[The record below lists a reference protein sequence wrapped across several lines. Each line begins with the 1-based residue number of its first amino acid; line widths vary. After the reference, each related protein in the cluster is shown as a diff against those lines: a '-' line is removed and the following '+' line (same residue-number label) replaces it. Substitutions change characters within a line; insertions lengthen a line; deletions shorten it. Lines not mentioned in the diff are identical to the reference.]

1 MAQGIPKYNRGAA
14 SGSPGTQRITES
26 VPTTY
31 VAPAKDFSGLTD
43 LGKGLQGI
51 ADAGTNA
58 YLRKKKEAEEKQ
70 DQFDRQQAIRVFS
83 EFQIADQQRQED
95 FRNNYNDDIN
105 KYVEND
111 LNSQDKFYQE
121 FFTTEP
127 ITSGAQSHLDT
138 MFQQYRVKTANES
151 GNYQAA
157 AKGAQVKNDVQI
169 ASTNFTNNTRM
180 NPNNFISNQHQL
192 DGLLDSLKGQ
202 IPLQAIEELRTQYKD
217 QNIFAH
223 LRGIADQSPR
233 SALAEI
239 KSATTEP
246 QLSVSGMIV
255 KGNINLSARPVVHNA
270 DGSISTVKSASFNID
285 GQEVLLPT
293 ISPDGK
299 NLTNKEAID
308 LYMATGQHL
317 GKFKTPE
324 AATKYAK
331 LLHDDQEKRYSE
343 TALAIRSLS
352 PTALETLVTGFQ
364 REIEAEDRQL
374 MAQRRA
380 EIMGQLDSHFSSL
393 SQTNTPVLTRAQVEA
408 VGDPELLKE
417 FDFQDRIGRQFF
429 KVMKGNEGLPLNEQ
443 LALIEPMKPKPG
455 SKTYAEEDKAYRAL
469 QQQVIE
475 QNKLYNEDPVQ
486 ASMDN
491 NQVRQAFNRS
501 HQEGIKATIASQ
513 LNKGYSFG
521 RIKVATKAEVSEQ
534 AEKINA
540 FLQTNDFD
548 KAKHLMD
555 QLKSE
560 YSVASLPDG
569 RTAWDIFKS
578 QLQSAE
584 GGKVPDDFLMA
595 LQYQDIPQGNEIF
608 QAYKVKEADY
618 KALLGS
624 DEAAT
629 ERIKTLNSAIDTAY
643 LPYARIMTKIPGFAG
658 TTQLATER
666 GLMTKYAMRLM
677 TQGVPEREAA
687 KRAFKVM
694 YNYDI
699 IDNKNNKLVIPVE
712 INKTKINSSLV
723 QQRMSEM
730 TQIDRVYEF
739 LSKGVGSGGAIKN
752 NLVKLSVE
760 NHIHGGPVSLRWDA
774 AQDFEKAQA
783 AMKKSSSSGGILVN
797 SGNRDRQEQAK
808 LYDKYIN
815 HGGPEAARPG
825 HSKHEVGTGLD
836 VENFKDA
843 RPYLEANGFV
853 YRPAKKD
860 PWHFEYVGNTY
871 ASKPNLPARLANER
885 DRKIYSDSLSKNGV
899 WISSPD
905 LRSVTLYSKNN
916 DGSITPVYNGH
927 NQPYSFSLIGLQS
940 NKPVASTM
948 KAYPNKTADYSG
960 QNNYYARRDK
970 TSRNARTY
978 AEQLSQRTPLGQ
990 PSLGPQKRPISDAE
1004 AKFIMER
1011 GF

>member
-1 MAQGIPKYNRGAA
+1 MAQGIPEYNRGAA

-43 LGKGLQGI
+43 LGKGLQGL
-51 ADAGTNA
+51 ADAGTSA

-95 FRNNYNDDIN
+95 FRNNYDDDIN

-121 FFTTEP
+121 FFTSEP

-157 AKGAQVKNDVQI
+157 AKGAQVKNDVQV

-202 IPLQAIEELRTQYKD
+202 IPLPAIEELRTQYKD

-239 KSATTEP
+239 KAATVEP
-246 QLSVSGMIV
+246 QLTVTGMII

-374 MAQRRA
+374 QAQRRA
-380 EIMGQLDSHFSSL
+380 EVAGALDSHFLSL
-393 SQTNTPVLTRAQVEA
+393 AQTNAPVLSRAQVEA

-417 FDFQDRIGRQFF
+417 YDFQTNAGKEFF
-429 KVMKGNEGLPLNEQ
+429 KVMKGNEGLPLGEQ
-443 LALIEPMKPKPG
+443 LALVESLKPK
-455 SKTYAEEDKAYRAL
+455 SKSLTYAEEDRLYKAL
-469 QQQVIE
+469 QSAVIE
-475 QNKLYNEDPVQ
+475 QNKAYSEDPVQ
-486 ASMDN
+486 ASMNN

-501 HQEGIKATIASQ
+501 HQEGIKATITSQ
-513 LNKGYSFG
+513 LSKGYSFG
-521 RIKVATKAEVSEQ
+521 RIRVATKAEVDEQ
-534 AEKINA
+534 AEKINSL
-540 FLQTNDFD
+540 LQQNEFD
-548 KAKHLMD
+548 KAKILMN

-560 YSVASLPDG
+560 YNVASLPDG

-578 QLQSAE
+578 QLQNAE
-584 GGKVPDDFLMA
+584 GNKVPDDFIMA
-595 LQYQDIPQGNEIF
+595 LQYHDIPQGNDIF
-608 QAYKVKEADY
+608 QAYKIKEEDY

-624 DEAAT
+624 GVDYEKLESSIDSVYRSYSSVFT
-629 ERIKTLNSAIDTAY
+629 RIPN
-643 LPYARIMTKIPGFAG
+643 FAG
-658 TTQLATER
+658 SSQLALER
-666 GLMTKYAMRLM
+666 GLLKKYAMRLM
-677 TQGVPEREAA
+677 TQGASEKNAA
-687 KRAFKVM
+687 DRAFKVM
-694 YNYDI
+694 YPFDI
-699 IDNKNNKLVIPVE
+699 VNNDKNRLILPAE
-712 INKTKINSSLV
+712 INKTKINSSIV
-723 QQRMSEM
+723 QQRMSELKSGAL
-730 TQIDRVYEF
+730 IESF
-739 LSKGVGSGGAIKN
+739 LGKGINSLGHSRN
-752 NLVKLSVE
+752 ELVKLSVKSRTS
-760 NHIHGGPVSLRWDA
+760 GGDVRLRYDA
-774 AQDFEKAQA
+774 ASAFESAQKSMKASTSHQE
-783 AMKKSSSSGGILVN
+783 GILVN
-797 SGNRDRQEQAK
+797 SGKRSRAEQENLYNR
-808 LYDKYIN
+808 YIN
-815 HGGPEAARPG
+815 DPNHAPEAARPG
-825 HSKHEVGTGLD
+825 HSKHEAGTGLD
-836 VENFKDA
+836 VHNYKDA
-843 RPYLEANGFV
+843 RKFLEANGFV
-853 YRPAKKD
+853 YRPAKND
-860 PWHFEYVGNTY
+860 PWHFEYVGNGYSTV
-871 ASKPNLPARLANER
+871 SNLPKRLSTPAER
-885 DRKIYSDSLSKNGV
+885 KTYSENLSRKGI
-899 WISSPD
+899 WISTPD
-905 LRSVTLYSKNN
+905 LRSVVLYSKND
-916 DGSITPVYNGH
+916 DGSITPVYNGKDEL
-927 NQPYSFSLIGLQS
+927 YSFPLINLQK
-940 NKPVASTM
+940 NKIHQAISTESS
-948 KAYPNKTADYSG
+948 KYRNQNVYYSK
-960 QNNYYARRDK
+960 QQQRSSRANEYAK
-970 TSRNARTY
+970 K
-978 AEQLSQRTPLGQ
+978 LSGKK
-990 PSLGPQKRPISDAE
+990 GIISDSE
-1004 AKFIMER
+1004 TKFILDR